1 MILKALLYLDNKY
14 SEEIRGLLLEEDVE
28 IVDLSDKKQFLEEI
42 ARGHLDIVF
51 YNCSRS
57 VPEEV
62 TLTLEKIKK
71 LDPRLEVV
79 CVGIREDHSAA
90 INVVKYGAIACIGTP
105 LDQSVIKEVINKVKD
120 HAVKRREIYEM
131 ETALHEKYVFNNMV
145 SRNPVMLDTFGLIKR
160 VAPYYRTMLISGE
173 TGTGKEVLA
182 RAVYNLSTGPNEPF
196 ITCNCSALTEGLIES
211 ELFGHVKGAFT
222 GAFSDKKGL
231 FEAAGSGT
239 IFLDEIGDMPL
250 SIQPHLLRVLQDGE
264 YRRVGSTR
272 TMKAECR
279 VIAATNTDLHD
290 EVKRGIFREDL
301 FFRLSVITV
310 KLPPLKERKE
320 DIPMLCRFFLDR
332 LNKKTG
338 KNIRGINMDAKR
350 ILISYDWPG
359 NTREL
364 ENVIESALLVSDVNF
379 IRPIDLQTYLTDK
392 MEEGDASSLLLQD
405 VEKNHILKVLSAA
418 GGNKTKAA
426 SLLGISRRALHRK
439 IDKYGL

>member
-14 SEEIRGLLLEEDVE
+14 REEIRGLLLEEDVE

-105 LDQSVIKEVINKVKD
+105 LDQSVIREVINKVKD